1 MAKKGK
7 SFYQIICEYKSMSA
21 NGSKLPVYHLKC
33 IGPESQGRGA
43 TKEEAPTQINDIRQH
58 GILYQNACEWQ

>member
-1 MAKKGK
+1 MPVNDTEL
-7 SFYQIICEYKSMSA
+7 S
-21 NGSKLPVYHLKC
+21 VYHLKC
-33 IGPESQGRGA
+33 IAPEPQGSGT